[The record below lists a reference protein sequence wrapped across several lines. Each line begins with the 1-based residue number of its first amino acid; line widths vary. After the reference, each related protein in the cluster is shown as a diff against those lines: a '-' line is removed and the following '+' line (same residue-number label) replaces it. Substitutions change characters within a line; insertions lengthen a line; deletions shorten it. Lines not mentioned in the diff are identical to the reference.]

1 MKYLITISL
10 FGMFYSAQ
18 SQTNLYAESF
28 VDHSRIQIIVEEMI
42 DGCGPSAMYKKYRDK
57 ELVIL
62 QLDNLSSSDDYGIH
76 EQNSIAVQNKL
87 DELGFSKLI
96 IKATDVI
103 KLEGCGNRTVYT
115 YISR

>member
-1 MKYLITISL
+1 
-10 FGMFYSAQ
+10 MFYTAQ
-18 SQTNLYAESF
+18 SQSNLLAESF
-28 VDHSRIQIIVEEMI
+28 VDHSQIQIIVEEMI

-62 QLDNLSSSDDYGIH
+62 KLENLSSSDDYDNH
-76 EQNSIAVQNKL
+76 EHNSIAVQNKL

-103 KLEGCGNRTVYT
+103 KIEGCGNRTVYT

>member
-1 MKYLITISL
+1 MKYIITIAL
-10 FGMFYSAQ
+10 LGMFYTAQ
-18 SQTNLYAESF
+18 SQSNLLAESF
-28 VDHSRIQIIVEEMI
+28 VDHSQIQIIVEEMI
-42 DGCGPSAMYKKYRDK
+42 DGCGPSAIYKKYRDK

-62 QLDNLSSSDDYGIH
+62 KLENLSSSDDYDNH
-76 EQNSIAVQNKL
+76 EHNSIAVQNKL

-103 KLEGCGNRTVYT
+103 KIEGCGNRTVYT